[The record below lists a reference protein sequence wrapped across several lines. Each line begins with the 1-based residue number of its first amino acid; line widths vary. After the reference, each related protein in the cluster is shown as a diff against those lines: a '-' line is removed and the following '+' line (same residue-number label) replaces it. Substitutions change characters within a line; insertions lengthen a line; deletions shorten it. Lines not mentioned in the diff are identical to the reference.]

1 MFCFCS
7 QLRKVRFSF
16 LILSFASSLV
26 FTSEDEE
33 EDEDEV
39 VMGVKEGVEVERG
52 NGLNAGEGSM
62 DILFSSKPVL
72 AAFPSFE
79 GFT

>member
-1 MFCFCS
+1 MFCFCN

-26 FTSEDEE
+26 FASEDE

-39 VMGVKEGVEVERG
+39 VMGVKEGVEVEIG

-79 GFT
+79 GFP